1 MNNRLGALAAA
12 AAAVVLL
19 ASCSAGSPT
28 PSAPAGG
35 DTSSTAPA
43 SGDASST
50 APEGLVNE
58 GQLSACIDPEYAP
71 LEYYENGSDGEIVGF
86 DADGIRALAEHWG
99 VETNFV
105 VTSFD
110 GLMPGLQ
117 SGTCDMIFGGLYMS
131 EERLA
136 IADAAP
142 VMNAGPAILTTPE
155 NADSIT
161 EQADLCGLTV
171 AAQAA
176 SSNELSL
183 QTLNEG
189 ECADNPMTVQSYP
202 KTAETVLAVING
214 LADALI
220 ETNVAA
226 AYMETQN
233 EGSLAVAG
241 DVFPTDTTF
250 GVFTKKGS
258 PVSAAVAEG
267 LRALYDEGTLAE
279 IAEQYNL
286 DATIVDV
293 Y

>member
-1 MNNRLGALAAA
+1 MKNRLGALAAA
-12 AAAVVLL
+12 AAAIVLL
-19 ASCSAGSPT
+19 AGCSAGSPT
-28 PSAPAGG
+28 
-35 DTSSTAPA
+35 STAPA
-43 SGDASST
+43 GTGAAST

-71 LEYYENGSDGEIVGF
+71 LEYYANGSDGDIIGF
-86 DADGIRALAEHWG
+86 DADGINALAEHWG
-99 VETNFV
+99 VATNFV

-136 IADAAP
+136 VADAAP
-142 VMNAGPAILTTPE
+142 VMNAGPAILTTPD
-155 NADSIT
+155 NADSIS

-176 SSNELSL
+176 SSNEASL
-183 QTLNEG
+183 QALNEG
-189 ECADNPMTVQSYP
+189 ECADDQMTIQSYP

-250 GVFTKKGS
+250 GVFTVKDGPIS
-258 PVSAAVAEG
+258 EAVAEG
-267 LRALYDEGTLAE
+267 LRALYDEGVLAE
-279 IAEQYNL
+279 IAEEYNL